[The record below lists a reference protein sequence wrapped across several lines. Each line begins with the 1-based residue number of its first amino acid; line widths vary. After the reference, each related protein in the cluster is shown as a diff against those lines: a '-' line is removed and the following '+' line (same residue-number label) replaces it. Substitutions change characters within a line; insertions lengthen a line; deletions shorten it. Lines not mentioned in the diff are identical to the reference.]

1 MLKIKTLQQRGLLGP
16 SGISLCHVQMKGLSV
31 RWPFL
36 LEGVECL
43 LCSLF
48 QVPSLTT
55 STQPPPSGPLRI
67 ASHPE
72 SLDQN
77 LAQLTLSTTCSLFL
91 ATIGAVGHWPV
102 AVLVSLGLPACL

>member
-1 MLKIKTLQQRGLLGP
+1 MLKERGLLGP
-16 SGISLCHVQMKGLSV
+16 SGISLCHIQMKRLSV
-31 RWPFL
+31 RRPFL

-43 LCSLF
+43 LCSLL

-72 SLDQN
+72 SVDEN
-77 LAQLTLSTTCSLFL
+77 LAQLTLSTTCSFFS
-91 ATIGAVGHWPV
+91 ATLGAVGHWPV